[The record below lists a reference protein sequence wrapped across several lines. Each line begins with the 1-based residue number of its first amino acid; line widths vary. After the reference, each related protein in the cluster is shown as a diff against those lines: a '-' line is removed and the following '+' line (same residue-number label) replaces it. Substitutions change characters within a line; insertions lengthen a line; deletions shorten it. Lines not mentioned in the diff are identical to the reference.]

1 MQAYIKSCLKPNVD
15 MVLVLII
22 IEAMKTNFF
31 LYVSNKAYVT
41 QPDSDSVSDGIYP
54 FVELAKNYCH
64 FCGNNW

>member
-31 LYVSNKAYVT
+31 FMWVT
-41 QPDSDSVSDGIYP
+41 RPMLLNLILTVYQME
-54 FVELAKNYCH
+54 FTLL
-64 FCGNNW
+64 